1 VKPARIVLATAICA
15 GFLLG
20 AAAQKSAKPAASSKT
35 SKSSKTAQSS
45 KTAKSSKTPS
55 KTSKSKSKSSAKGKK
70 RPSTQQTPDP
80 ARIREIQ
87 EALAARGYAV
97 DVTGAWGP
105 QSAEA
110 LKRFQEDNKIDNLSG
125 LGKLDSLTLIAL
137 GLGPNRQP
145 AATGAPA
152 ASAAPESKPQ

>member
-1 VKPARIVLATAICA
+1 MKPARIVLIAAICV

-20 AAAQKSAKPAASSKT
+20 AAAQKSAKPASSA
-35 SKSSKTAQSS
+35 KSSKTAS
-45 KTAKSSKTPS
+45 KGSK
-55 KTSKSKSKSSAKGKK
+55 SKSKSKSSARGKK

-87 EALAARGYAV
+87 EALAARGYNV
-97 DVTGAWGP
+97 DVTGAWGA

-110 LKRFQEDNKIDNLSG
+110 LKRFQEDNNINNLSG
-125 LGKLDSLTLIAL
+125 RGKLDSLTLIAL

-145 AATGAPA
+145 AGTGIPA
-152 ASAAPESKPQ
+152 QKAGQESKPQ

>member
-15 GFLLG
+15 GFLFG
-20 AAAQKSAKPAASSKT
+20 AAAQKSAKPASS
-35 SKSSKTAQSS
+35 SKSSKSS
-45 KTAKSSKTPS
+45 KPAS
-55 KTSKSKSKSSAKGKK
+55 KTSKSKSRSSAKGKK

-87 EALAARGYAV
+87 EALTARGYAV
-97 DVTGAWGP
+97 EATGAWGP

-152 ASAAPESKPQ
+152 AAAASESKPQ